1 MSTRTLPL
9 DDQLHRYLQSVSVR
23 EPHIFERCRL
33 ETAELPMCSMQ
44 ISPEQG
50 QFMNLLLR
58 VMGAK
63 NAIELGSFTGYSGLW
78 LASALPEK
86 GRLVACDI
94 NEEWVCQAR
103 RYWQEAGL
111 MNRIEIRLGDAS
123 DTLIDLIEKGS
134 ADHFDFIFVDA
145 DKANYDRYYELSL
158 KLLRPGGVVAIDNV
172 LWDGKVADNAIQD
185 PDTSAIRQLNEKLVD
200 DDRIDL
206 SMIPIGD
213 GLSLC
218 RKR

>member
-9 DDQLHRYLQSVSVR
+9 DDQLHRYLQGVSVR

-58 VMGAK
+58 MIGAQ

-78 LASALPEK
+78 LASALPDK
-86 GRLVACDI
+86 GCLVACDI

-103 RYWQEAGL
+103 RYWQQAGL
-111 MNRIEIRLGDAS
+111 MNRIEIRLGHAS
-123 DTLIDLIEKGS
+123 DTLVDLAEIRLVALIKGGFGVRLFGGVILRFSRSALEVRHLFVCNNSVAVIGKCFIPRGMIAVVMCIKEHFFGS
-134 ADHFDFIFVDA
+134 AA
-145 DKANYDRYYELSL
+145 KPAN
-158 KLLRPGGVVAIDNV
+158 
-172 LWDGKVADNAIQD
+172 
-185 PDTSAIRQLNEKLVD
+185 SA
-200 DDRIDL
+200 
-206 SMIPIGD
+206 
-213 GLSLC
+213 
-218 RKR
+218 